1 MSLFKKIYHFV
12 ASIFLYSVFFIMVVI
27 GLCVGLYFVDQ
38 YQSARSGVQRPPLFG
53 AYVIISPSM
62 EPNIHVRDAIVTMR
76 KDENKIKK
84 GDIITYI
91 SKDPSHYGI
100 RITHRVI
107 GIFDNDGGIA
117 YRTKGDNNNVE
128 DSKLVNHG
136 DVLGKVMLRIPY
148 IGYIQEFLTT
158 IYGWILLIVCP
169 CVYIIGSDIVKLIK
183 KINNNDDDNN
193 NSDSAENNEN
203 SDSPNDNLNDNNVKL
218 ENVLNSED
226 VQNVTYINNVDNTN
240 NINDSLIVNSEVM
253 INKNESD
260 VEEL

>member
-27 GLCVGLYFVDQ
+27 GLCIGLYFVDQ
-38 YQSARSGVQRPPLFG
+38 YKSAKSGVQRPPLFG
-53 AYVIISPSM
+53 AYIIISPSM

-76 KDENKIKK
+76 KDEDKIKK
-84 GDIITYI
+84 GDIITYL

-107 GIFDNDGGIA
+107 GIFDNDDGIA

-148 IGYIQEFLTT
+148 VGYLQEFLTT

-183 KINNNDDDNN
+183 KVGNNEDDDKDNGNDDNN
-193 NSDSAENNEN
+193 NENNV
-203 SDSPNDNLNDNNVKL
+203 DDNNVEIK
-218 ENVLNSED
+218 
-226 VQNVTYINNVDNTN
+226 Q
-240 NINDSLIVNSEVM
+240 
-253 INKNESD
+253 ESD
-260 VEEL
+260 VKDL

>member
-12 ASIFLYSVFFIMVVI
+12 ASIFLYSIFFILVVV

-38 YQSARSGVQRPPLFG
+38 YQSVKSGVQRPPLFG
-53 AYVIISPSM
+53 AFIIISPSM

-76 KDENKIKK
+76 KDEDKIKK

-107 GIFDNDGGIA
+107 GIFDNDDGIA

-148 IGYIQEFLTT
+148 VGYLQEFLTT

-183 KINNNDDDNN
+183 KVGNDD
-193 NSDSAENNEN
+193 
-203 SDSPNDNLNDNNVKL
+203 NDNDDAGNVNNVNNVENDN
-218 ENVLNSED
+218 
-226 VQNVTYINNVDNTN
+226 
-240 NINDSLIVNSEVM
+240 
-253 INKNESD
+253 
-260 VEEL
+260 VEIE

>member
-1 MSLFKKIYHFV
+1 MSLIKKIYHFV

-27 GLCVGLYFVDQ
+27 GLCIGLYFVDQ

-76 KDENKIKK
+76 KNEDKIKK

-128 DSKLVNHG
+128 DSKLVNHS

-148 IGYIQEFLTT
+148 IGYLQEFLTT
-158 IYGWILLIVCP
+158 IYGWLLLIVCP

-183 KINNNDDDNN
+183 KINDKDDDNN
-193 NSDSAENNEN
+193 DDNNDNSNSSNNIDDSVNSDSK
-203 SDSPNDNLNDNNVKL
+203 VK
-218 ENVLNSED
+218 
-226 VQNVTYINNVDNTN
+226 TN
-240 NINDSLIVNSEVM
+240 KD
-253 INKNESD
+253 ESD
-260 VEEL
+260 VGNI

>member
-1 MSLFKKIYHFV
+1 MNLFKKIYHFV
-12 ASIFLYSVFFIMVVI
+12 ASIFLYSLFFIMVVV
-27 GLCVGLYFVDQ
+27 GLCIGLYFVDQ
-38 YQSARSGVQRPPLFG
+38 YQSARSGVQKPPLFG
-53 AYVIISPSM
+53 AFVIISPSM

-76 KDENKIKK
+76 KDEDKINK

-107 GIFDNDGGIA
+107 GKFDNDNGIA

-128 DSKLVNHG
+128 DSKLVNHE

-148 IGYIQEFLTT
+148 VGYIQEFLTT

-169 CVYIIGSDIVKLIK
+169 CVYIIGSDIIKLIK
-183 KINNNDDDNN
+183 KINDNGDDNN
-193 NSDSAENNEN
+193 NDDSTGNVDTIDDEKNE
-203 SDSPNDNLNDNNVKL
+203 
-218 ENVLNSED
+218 E
-226 VQNVTYINNVDNTN
+226 YANNVDSVVIIPDID
-240 NINDSLIVNSEVM
+240 INE
-253 INKNESD
+253 NESD

>member
-12 ASIFLYSVFFIMVVI
+12 ASIFLYSVFFIMVVV
-27 GLCVGLYFVDQ
+27 GLCIGLYFVDQ

-53 AYVIISPSM
+53 AYIIISPSM

-76 KDENKIKK
+76 KNEDKIKK

-107 GIFDNDGGIA
+107 GIFDNDNGIA

-128 DSKLVNHG
+128 DSKLVNHR

-148 IGYIQEFLTT
+148 VGYLQEFLTT

-183 KINNNDDDNN
+183 KVGNNEDDDKDSGNDDNN
-193 NSDSAENNEN
+193 NE
-203 SDSPNDNLNDNNVKL
+203 
-218 ENVLNSED
+218 
-226 VQNVTYINNVDNTN
+226 NNVDNN
-240 NINDSLIVNSEVM
+240 VEI
-253 INKNESD
+253 KQESD
-260 VEEL
+260 VKDL